1 MNKQIIHLPDDI
13 EQRSFEII
21 TKELGNVE
29 LDPQKAP
36 IIKRV
41 IHTTADFDY
50 ARTLYFSP
58 DAIERGKKVLKN
70 GCTIITDTNM
80 AQAGIK
86 KGLLKELGCQ
96 VQCYIA
102 DEDVAALAHQNQT
115 TRAVAAVDKAA
126 TQAGPLILVVGNA
139 PTALI
144 RISELIK
151 EGRLSPALVIGAP
164 VGFVNI
170 LESKE
175 AIMGCDV
182 PMIVSTGRKGG
193 SNVAAAILNALLLS
207 CTTAQ

>member
-1 MNKQIIHLPDDI
+1 MTDNIIHLPEEI
-13 EQRSFEII
+13 EQRSFEVI
-21 TKELGNVE
+21 TQELGNIV

-50 ARTLYFSP
+50 ARTLYFSE
-58 DAIERGKKVLKN
+58 DAIERGKQALLS
-70 GCTIITDTNM
+70 GCTVITDTTM

-86 KGLLKELGCQ
+86 KGLLKHLGAQ
-96 VQCYIA
+96 VHCYIA
-102 DEDVAALAHQNQT
+102 DEDVGEIARQNQS

-126 TQAGPLILVVGNA
+126 ELKGPLIFAVGNA

-144 RISELIK
+144 RISQLIK
-151 EGRLSPALVIGAP
+151 EGKLSPALVIGAP

-170 LESKE
+170 LESKD
-175 AIMGCDV
+175 AIMDCQV
-182 PMIVSTGRKGG
+182 PMIISTGRKGG

-207 CTTAQ
+207 CTR

>member
-1 MNKQIIHLPDDI
+1 MTDNIIHLPEEI

-21 TKELGNVE
+21 TQELGNIV

-50 ARTLYFSP
+50 ARTLYFSE
-58 DAIERGKKVLKN
+58 DAIERGKQALLS
-70 GCTIITDTNM
+70 GCTVITDTTM

-86 KGLLKELGCQ
+86 KGLLKQLGGQ
-96 VQCYIA
+96 VHCYIA
-102 DEDVAALAHQNQT
+102 DEDVGEIARQNQS

-126 TQAGPLILVVGNA
+126 ELKGPLIFAVGNA

-144 RISELIK
+144 RISQLIK
-151 EGRLSPALVIGAP
+151 EGKLSPALVIGAP

-170 LESKE
+170 LESKD
-175 AIMGCDV
+175 AIMDCQV
-182 PMIVSTGRKGG
+182 PMIISTGRKGG

-207 CTTAQ
+207 CTR

>member
-1 MNKQIIHLPDDI
+1 MTDNIIHLPEEI

-21 TKELGNVE
+21 TQELGNIV

-50 ARTLYFSP
+50 ARTLYFSE
-58 DAIERGKKVLKN
+58 DAIERGKQALLS
-70 GCTIITDTNM
+70 GCTVITDTTM

-86 KGLLKELGCQ
+86 KGLLKQLGAQ
-96 VQCYIA
+96 VHCYIA
-102 DEDVAALAHQNQT
+102 DEDVGEIARQNQS

-126 TQAGPLILVVGNA
+126 ELKGPLIFAIGNA

-144 RISELIK
+144 RISQLIK
-151 EGRLSPALVIGAP
+151 EGKLSPALVIGAP

-170 LESKE
+170 LESKD
-175 AIMGCDV
+175 AIMDCQV
-182 PMIVSTGRKGG
+182 PMIISTGRKGG

-207 CTTAQ
+207 CTR